1 MEPKLTANQL
11 LANLPYL
18 FGNEPEYFTELGKSL
33 PDHASILCLGSGP
46 GEMSL
51 FLLESRPTLRILA
64 VDYNVSVVNTYRAH
78 LNSAGFS
85 STVYVGKTTDL
96 YNFDEIYPEYCPIQL
111 LIVDAD
117 HSEQAVIDDINTFW
131 NFTAVGSI
139 IFFHD
144 FVDIENNDTNGV
156 ASALEYLCTKG
167 CLKDS
172 VELIAEPGVSRVYR
186 RIK

>member
-1 MEPKLTANQL
+1 MEPKLTANKL

-18 FGNEPEYFTELGKSL
+18 FGSEPEYFTELGKSL
-33 PDHASILCLGSGP
+33 PDHASVLCLGSGP
-46 GEMSL
+46 GIMSL
-51 FLLESRPTLRILA
+51 FMLEARPTLRILS
-64 VDYNVSVVNTYRAH
+64 VDYNVEVVRTYKIH

-96 YNFDEIYPEYCPIQL
+96 HNFDEIYPEYCPIQL

-117 HSEQAVIDDINTFW
+117 HSEQAVIDDVNTYW
-131 NFTAVGSI
+131 KFTTVGTI

-144 FVDIENNDTNGV
+144 FIDTELNGSNGV
-156 ASALEYLCTKG
+156 SSALNYLITKG

-172 VELIAEPGVSRVYR
+172 VELIAEPGISRVYR